1 MTVIIIYL
9 CQYTFFSLYGC
20 FNNFLIYFTDD
31 KTEAP
36 SEKGTY
42 IRPHNWLNE
51 AARIWIFAFFLKCTY
66 SSLFLWIIIEEILVV
81 TKAKQL
87 IIMMKKLRFKEVKWL
102 TTRSLE
108 AKLESQLVASKS
120 LIVIITVLKA
130 LVAMS

>member
-1 MTVIIIYL
+1 M
-9 CQYTFFSLYGC
+9 
-20 FNNFLIYFTDD
+20 
-31 KTEAP
+31 
-36 SEKGTY
+36 
-42 IRPHNWLNE
+42 
-51 AARIWIFAFFLKCTY
+51 
-66 SSLFLWIIIEEILVV
+66 V